1 MQRPEK
7 RRPVRLAYFY
17 QGGVVAEVQIWAS
30 PIMLDVSHYLNQPEN
45 IRLLLRNSFTNPLY
59 SL

>member
-7 RRPVRLAYFY
+7 RRPVRLAYSY

-45 IRLLLRNSFTNPLY
+45 IRLLL
-59 SL
+59 